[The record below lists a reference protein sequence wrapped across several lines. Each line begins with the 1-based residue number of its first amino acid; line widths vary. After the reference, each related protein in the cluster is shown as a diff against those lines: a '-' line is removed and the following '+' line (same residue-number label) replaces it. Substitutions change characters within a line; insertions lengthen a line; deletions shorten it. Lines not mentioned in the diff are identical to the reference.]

1 METIEKINIRQMKAD
16 IKAKVEMQKFFK
28 NQRKTVNKNN
38 TKKPG
43 DPADISPSDAT
54 WKHFVNREDL
64 RVMYAAYGLARGKSF
79 SQVESQYQE
88 EGHPLHQYQRK
99 IDYLLEKCTIKVE
112 VESHDDKVM

>member
-16 IKAKVEMQKFFK
+16 IKAKVEMQKFYK

-43 DPADISPSDAT
+43 DPEDITPSEAT

-64 RVMYAAYGLARGKSF
+64 RAMYAAYGVARGKSF
-79 SQVESQYQE
+79 SQVESQHQE
-88 EGHPLHQYQRK
+88 EGHPLHQYQGK
-99 IDYLLEKCTIKVE
+99 IDFLLKKYTVEVE
-112 VESHDDKVM
+112 VESEESGV